1 MNTFKITGN
10 EDNSDKESVRLTSMQ
25 ETLMGGAENEYE
37 KDSRE
42 NIIKGSVKECSPET
56 VKNHPGQWK
65 KKPVHGGCR
74 AAAAGLAGA
83 LLTVNTVGAVSA
95 WQRPG
100 TADLSLSVG
109 QSRVRAGSS
118 WWGKDKTDQEEEG
131 EGRDTEALNRSGSGR
146 FPCG

>member
-1 MNTFKITGN
+1 MK
-10 EDNSDKESVRLTSMQ
+10 

-42 NIIKGSVKECSPET
+42 NIIKGSVKKCRPET
-56 VKNHPGQWK
+56 VMDHPGQWK
-65 KKPVHGGCR
+65 KKPVYGGCR

-100 TADLSLSVG
+100 TADPFSVRRAEPG
-109 QSRVRAGSS
+109 QGRQQLV
-118 WWGKDKTDQEEEG
+118 GKG
-131 EGRDTEALNRSGSGR
+131 
-146 FPCG
+146 